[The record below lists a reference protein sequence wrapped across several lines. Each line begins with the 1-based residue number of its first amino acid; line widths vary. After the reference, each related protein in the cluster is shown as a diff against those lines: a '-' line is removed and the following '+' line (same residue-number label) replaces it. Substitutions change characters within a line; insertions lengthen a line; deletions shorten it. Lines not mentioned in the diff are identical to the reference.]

1 MYINIC
7 IYIYIYYC
15 RYIDIFVEINIYIY
29 IYIYTHVTVCTKEEV
44 KNTSKFLK
52 YICHQT
58 KAIHRSEDNHKT
70 YFIHK

>member
-7 IYIYIYYC
+7 ICIYIYYC
-15 RYIDIFVEINIYIY
+15 RYIDIFVEINIY